1 MTRSSGRG
9 SFNWAAVL
17 RFPHWPGRRV
27 ATTFRA
33 SPAPSRRPLD
43 HDQPRGPAIG
53 IALAK
58 VPAADRVHKIG
69 TVFVN
74 PGGPGGSGVG
84 LVINGFGEY
93 LGALLEG
100 RFDVVGFDP
109 RGVASSEPLR
119 CFDSNEAEAALLAGA
134 PLFPYEPAGAPFF

>member
-1 MTRSSGRG
+1 M
-9 SFNWAAVL
+9 
-17 RFPHWPGRRV
+17 

-33 SPAPSRRPLD
+33 ISCAVATVPLD

-58 VPAADRVHKIG
+58 VPAADPAHKIG

-119 CFDSNEAEAALLAGA
+119 CFDSNEAEAAFFAGRPRSLTSPSRRA
-134 PLFPYEPAGAPFF
+134 PSFSSPTR